1 MDLTRFQSLDA
12 VLICGLQGAGK
23 SHFAKTY
30 FAEGGRK
37 RVNRKEI
44 RRLLYEMT
52 NFGEP
57 WREEYFNDHDEIL
70 VNHVERKIIE
80 HLLQNRQ
87 LVLIDD
93 TNVSAEARSEY
104 VAIAKR
110 LGKTI
115 GAIFL
120 DLPLKLCLERNRA
133 RDDQLSES
141 IITNLY
147 AELELPAKE
156 EGFKELLI
164 LRNY

>member
-1 MDLTRFQSLDA
+1 MDLARFKALDA
-12 VLICGLQGAGK
+12 LLICGLQGAGK
-23 SHFAKTY
+23 SHFAKGY
-30 FAEGGRK
+30 LADGGRK

-57 WREEYFNDHDEIL
+57 WKEEYFNDHDEIL

-87 LVLIDD
+87 PVLIDD
-93 TNVSAEARSEY
+93 TNVTADSRSQY
-104 VAIAKR
+104 VSIAKR

-115 GAIFL
+115 GVIFL
-120 DLPLKLCLERNRA
+120 DLPLKLCLERNRS

-147 AELELPAKE
+147 AQLELPSKG
-156 EGFKELLI
+156 EGFKEILI
-164 LRNY
+164 LRSY